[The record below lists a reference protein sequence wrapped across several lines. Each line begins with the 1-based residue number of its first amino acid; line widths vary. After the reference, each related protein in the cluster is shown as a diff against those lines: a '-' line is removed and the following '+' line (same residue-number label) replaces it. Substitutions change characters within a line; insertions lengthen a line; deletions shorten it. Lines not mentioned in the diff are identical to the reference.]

1 MGCGVKENVM
11 KLTAGLAFA
20 VGLLFAPR
28 VETCS
33 AQVPG
38 QWVDGRA
45 PMQGT
50 FPGYSPPTFN
60 SEFPGS
66 SMPSE
71 KERMRKWKLQE
82 EEAERK
88 RLSGFTRIV
97 ESEGLEK
104 GHQLR
109 VAPKGRRLHVGFVST
124 TTDTGFTLLD
134 SKTLREVDIPYSE
147 IEAIYVV
154 RTRGE
159 NAKRFAEGIGIVL
172 LFIASLPLTIL
183 GGISGWDGC

>member
-1 MGCGVKENVM
+1 MGCVVNKNVM
-11 KLTAGLAFA
+11 NLSVGIALA

-33 AQVPG
+33 AQVPVP
-38 QWVDGRA
+38 WVAGRA
-45 PMQGT
+45 PMQRT

-60 SEFPGS
+60 SEFPGP

-109 VAPKGRRLHVGFVST
+109 VVPKGRRLQIGFVST

-134 SKTLREVDIPYSE
+134 SETLLEIDIPYSE

-159 NAKRFAEGIGIVL
+159 NARRFAEGTGIVL
-172 LFIASLPLTIL
+172 LFIVTLPLTIL